1 MTLRP
6 SLPAAAG
13 LVGALWVPYT
23 VLNTLYPGPIV
34 TYSLG
39 LACAG
44 LALGI
49 LRLAGMTREEL
60 FVRLA
65 PLSGRG
71 AAVLAALSLFVPL
84 ALLAGRGQPWNALD
98 DLVYAPASGV
108 AQELYFRSALL
119 PVLLTL
125 CPARPARCIA
135 LQALLFALW
144 HVRAYR
150 AVPAGP
156 ATGVLAVVFVGG
168 LLWGWQVRHD
178 RTVVYAAV
186 QHTLFLILQ

>member
-1 MTLRP
+1 MTRRL
-6 SLPAAAG
+6 SLPAAAS

-44 LALGI
+44 LALST

-60 FVRLA
+60 FVGLG
-65 PLSGRG
+65 PLSRRG
-71 AAVLAALSLFVPL
+71 AAVLAALSLFIPL
-84 ALLAGRGQPWNALD
+84 ALLAGRGQPWNVLD

-125 CPARPARCIA
+125 CPARPARGIA

-144 HVRAYR
+144 HARAYR

-156 ATGVLAVVFVGG
+156 ATGVLAVAFVGG
-168 LLWGWQVRHD
+168 LLWGWQVWHD

-186 QHTLFLILQ
+186 QHTLFLIIQ